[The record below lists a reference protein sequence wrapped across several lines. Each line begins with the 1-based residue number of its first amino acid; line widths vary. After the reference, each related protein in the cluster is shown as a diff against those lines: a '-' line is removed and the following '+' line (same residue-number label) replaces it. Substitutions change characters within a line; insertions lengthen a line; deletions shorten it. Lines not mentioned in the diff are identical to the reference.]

1 MQFNPLSTDF
11 KANNSLLN
19 SQSNKGLI
27 ARVDRLELT
36 AQNLAERITELSTV
50 IENLKY
56 ILDGDERK

>member
-1 MQFNPLSTDF
+1 MQVSPLLKDF
-11 KANNSLLN
+11 KADNTLLY
-19 SQSNKGLI
+19 SQNNKGLI